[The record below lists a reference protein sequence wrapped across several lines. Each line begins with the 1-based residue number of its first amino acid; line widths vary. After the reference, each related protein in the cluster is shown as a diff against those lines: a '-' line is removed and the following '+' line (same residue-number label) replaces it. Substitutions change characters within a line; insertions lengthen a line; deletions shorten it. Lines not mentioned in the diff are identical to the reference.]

1 MMAASRRTI
10 LFIAAAVLVL
20 LVFTGCA
27 KEEPIGPIV
36 NEAGLVYMSPEIPAG
51 EEAIGILY
59 RRILDFDG
67 FLAKAD
73 VPVLILVSSHVTP
86 LDPEATLLLEQLAY
100 EYSGRAECIRVEA
113 DEYPDI
119 AAFCDAGTLPCFAT
133 VVKGALHNT
142 TGELSAVSRD
152 MIVAMLADV
161 T

>member
-10 LFIAAAVLVL
+10 RFIAAAVFLL
-20 LVFTGCA
+20 LVFAGCA
-27 KEEPIGPIV
+27 KEEPLGPIV
-36 NEAGLVYMSPEIPAG
+36 NEAGLVYMSPEIPDG
-51 EEAIGILY
+51 EQAIGILY
-59 RRILDFDG
+59 RRVLDFDS

-73 VPVLILVSSHVTP
+73 TPVLILVSSYVAP

-100 EYSGRAECIRVEA
+100 EYRGRVECIRVEA
-113 DEYPDI
+113 DEYPAI

-142 TGELSAVSRD
+142 TGGLSAVSRD
-152 MIVAMLADV
+152 MIVALLADV